1 MVTGGHGDIG
11 DIVMLG
17 DMVVTA
23 GDTVTFLPLSVP
35 QLGPRRMPMVKR
47 ETANQVGRKGALGKA
62 RRRKRAQLRGC
73 APRKCAQLRGC
84 APEEACAA
92 AGMCTGAGPALEG
105 LAGRQEAEEANYKV
119 CAEMREDYKP
129 SCAPRF

>member
-11 DIVMLG
+11 DIVLLG

-47 ETANQVGRKGALGKA
+47 ETESSGKKGS
-62 RRRKRAQLRGC
+62 
-73 APRKCAQLRGC
+73 PREGT
-84 APEEACAA
+84 PEEACTA
-92 AGMCTGAGPALEG
+92 AGMCTGAPAALEG